1 MLLCAAVFVCAWA
14 CVRESLGDR
23 KEDREAV
30 RERMREVCLLTGQ
43 VNDSCGLN
51 SETVLVQEGGRRL
64 IYPLLTHRNTHITLF
79 QCVCVHGLF

>member
-30 RERMREVCLLTGQ
+30 RG
-43 VNDSCGLN
+43 N
-51 SETVLVQEGGRRL
+51 EGSV
-64 IYPLLTHRNTHITLF
+64 P
-79 QCVCVHGLF
+79 VDWAS